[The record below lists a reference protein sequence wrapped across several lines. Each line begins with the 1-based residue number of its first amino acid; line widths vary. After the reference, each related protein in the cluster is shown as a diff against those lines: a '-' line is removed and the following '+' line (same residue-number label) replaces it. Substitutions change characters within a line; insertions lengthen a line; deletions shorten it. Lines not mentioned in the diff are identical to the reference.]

1 MGLAGTTGVAFCAAP
16 FKGGEF
22 TWLGALDGGL
32 LGGGGGGGLFAVGV
46 VKFRCWFSAA
56 ILSAREL
63 NWRSSVSAIVFK
75 LLNRYA
81 VGSCNERYR

>member
-46 VKFRCWFSAA
+46 VKFRC
-56 ILSAREL
+56 
-63 NWRSSVSAIVFK
+63 
-75 LLNRYA
+75 
-81 VGSCNERYR
+81 

>member
-32 LGGGGGGGLFAVGV
+32 FGGGGGGGLFAVGA
-46 VKFRCWFSAA
+46 VKFLCWFSAA

-63 NWRSSVSAIVFK
+63 NRGSSVSAIVSR

-81 VGSCNERYR
+81 EGSCNER